1 VAQGWVF
8 LEMAAILIGAVV
20 MIPLYFSARDFGFGQ

>member
-8 LEMAAILIGAVV
+8 IEMAAILIGAVV
-20 MIPLYFSARDFGFGQ
+20 MLPLYLSALEFGFGQ